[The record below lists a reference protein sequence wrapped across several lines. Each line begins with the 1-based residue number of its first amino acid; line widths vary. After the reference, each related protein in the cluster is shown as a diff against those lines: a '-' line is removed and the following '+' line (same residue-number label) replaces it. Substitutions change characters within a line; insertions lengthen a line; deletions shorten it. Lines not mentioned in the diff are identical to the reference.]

1 MPGGAQGGAADIP
14 EKHENTEIERPE
26 TLPHHMAGE
35 PDSDLEQ
42 KIVDAVREIY
52 DPEIPVNVYDLG
64 LIYHIAIREDNHVD
78 VLMTLTAPNCPA
90 AGILPGQVEDAVR
103 MVDGVESVNLELTFD
118 PPFSPQMMSEE
129 AQLEL
134 GFM

>member
-26 TLPHHMAGE
+26 TLPHHMTGE